1 MSSTTETSSQFSLF
15 KDCLASRLLAKP
27 DFSGPPEELDEFAS
41 YLAEEAWPILP
52 PSYQEANYEEREK
65 LPDADT
71 LSLDAISASF
81 IDTFISYELAK
92 DADHDDALKFL
103 RKVIVD
109 YVEQACAPPPVW
121 KSTRTTECEICERQV
136 GLSYHHLI
144 PRSTHA
150 KVLKKGWHPESMIN
164 KVAWLCRYVCLSSR
178 PRIVSLLRYIPR
190 ACHSAVHRVASND
203 DLARYYHTVELLL
216 EREDIQRWRAY
227 AAKQKWQPRIK
238 R

>member
-27 DFSGPPEELDEFAS
+27 DFSGAAEELDEFAS

-52 PSYQEANYEEREK
+52 VSFQEANYEDRDK
-65 LPDADT
+65 IPDADSI
-71 LSLDAISASF
+71 SLDAISASF

-103 RKVIVD
+103 RKVIAD

-121 KSTRTTECEICERQV
+121 KATRTTECEICERQV

-164 KVAWLCRYVCLSSR
+164 KVAWLC
-178 PRIVSLLRYIPR
+178 R